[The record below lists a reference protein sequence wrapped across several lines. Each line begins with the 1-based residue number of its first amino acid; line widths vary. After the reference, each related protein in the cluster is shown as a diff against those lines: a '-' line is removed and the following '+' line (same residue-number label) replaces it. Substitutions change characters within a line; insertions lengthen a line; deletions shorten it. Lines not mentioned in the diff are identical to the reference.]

1 MDEDA
6 LLSRLAVSLSIGL
19 LIGLERG
26 WRTRNEEDHQRAAGL
41 RTFALTGL
49 IGGTTGALAR
59 QFDSAAVIGLVFLG
73 FTAVFTAYHWLEA
86 QAERNYSATS
96 VVAGMST
103 FLLGTLAVVGDLAV
117 AIAGAVAAAVLLA
130 LREQL
135 HRWVASLSWS
145 EIRSGL
151 TLLAMTFLM
160 LPILPNRPV
169 DPWSAVNPYE
179 IWLLTILIA
188 AVSFAGYV
196 AVRAFGGRLGVL
208 MTAVAGGLA
217 SSTATTLT
225 LARLARQ
232 HPESSAL
239 LSGGV
244 LLAGLTMVIRVAVV
258 ATALSPSLFPYLK
271 WPLLAGGGALAIGAG
286 ILLFQNR
293 DASEQPELLV
303 TNPLELSPA
312 LKMGLLIAAVMV
324 MAQVLQQS
332 FGTAGILVTA
342 AASGI
347 ADVDAI
353 SISMARMASQTVEP
367 RLAAQAIL
375 IAVSMN
381 TIAKAVM
388 AAWVAGS
395 ALGWRV
401 GAVSLFGVAA
411 GLSASLHP
419 D

>member
-49 IGGTTGALAR
+49 TGGTTGALA
-59 QFDSAAVIGLVFLG
+59 QHFDAAVVIGLVFLG
-73 FTAVFTAYHWLEA
+73 FSAAFTAYHWLEA

-96 VVAGMST
+96 VIAGMST
-103 FLLGTLAVVGDLAV
+103 FLLGALAVVGDLTA

-160 LPILPNRPV
+160 LPILPNRLV
-169 DPWSAVNPYE
+169 DPWNAVNPYE

-188 AVSFAGYV
+188 TVSFAGYV
-196 AVRAFGGRLGVL
+196 AIRAFGGRLGVL
-208 MTAVAGGLA
+208 VTAVAGGLA

-225 LARLARQ
+225 LSRLARR

-239 LSGGV
+239 LSSGV
-244 LLAGLTMVIRVAVV
+244 LLAGLTMIIRVAIV
-258 ATALSPSLFPYLK
+258 ATALSPSLLFYLK
-271 WPLLAGGGALAIGAG
+271 WPLLAGGAALAIGAG
-286 ILLFQNR
+286 MLLLQNPG
-293 DASEQPELLV
+293 ASEQPELQV

-312 LKMGLLIAAVMV
+312 LKMGALITAVMV
-324 MAQVLQQS
+324 IAQALQQS
-332 FGTAGILVTA
+332 FGNAGILVTA
-342 AASGI
+342 AAAGI

-353 SISMARMASQTVEP
+353 SISMARMATQTIQP
-367 RLAAQAIL
+367 GLAAQAIL
-375 IAVSMN
+375 IAVAMN
-381 TIAKAVM
+381 TLVKTVM
-388 AAWVAGS
+388 AAWAGGFAIGS
-395 ALGWRV
+395 RV

-411 GLSASLHP
+411 GLAASLYFG
-419 D
+419 